1 MEIKNKLPNIYRK
14 QKKTVSGYFLRVTKY
29 ANMHEVAIFQPW
41 SRFMKR
47 NYIILITILFNTP
60 RVTYTQVGE
69 FSVIIAKCS
78 TEYIFISIRCIDIL
92 QRTSIQYLLKRNYFL
107 LSHYVPTTSVLEHTL
122 HFNKQTNVQLQWDHS
137 IFVFWGILYA
147 S

>member
-14 QKKTVSGYFLRVTKY
+14 QKKAVSGYILRVTKY

-47 NYIILITILFNTP
+47 NNIILITILFNTP

-78 TEYIFISIRCIDIL
+78 TEYIFYKHTMHRDFAA
-92 QRTSIQYLLKRNYFL
+92 YLNTIFIK
-107 LSHYVPTTSVLEHTL
+107 T
-122 HFNKQTNVQLQWDHS
+122 QLFS
-137 IFVFWGILYA
+137 T
-147 S
+147 